1 MKTNPPSHEA
11 IAQRAQEI
19 WLAAGK
25 PSGRDLEIWLSAEQ
39 QLSAPVAEAHP
50 HSASRA
56 KNDTDFR
63 TAVGSTV
70 TADRIKS
77 ETAAESV
84 VEYNISPAV
93 TEADAVQAAL
103 QTPASRGTK
112 PAETTTPQEAAKAQ
126 HQKKAARAP
135 QLPVKTAPKAAPAES
150 GKPFWDKPH
159 SS

>member
-1 MKTNPPSHEA
+1 MKTNSLTHAA
-11 IAQRAQEI
+11 ISKRAQEI
-19 WLAAGK
+19 WLAEDK

-50 HSASRA
+50 SSASRP

-63 TAVGSTV
+63 TADDSPV

-84 VEYNISPAV
+84 VEYNISPAIP
-93 TEADAVQAAL
+93 EADAVQAAL
-103 QTPASRGTK
+103 QTPASRGVK
-112 PAETTTPQEAAKAQ
+112 PAITTTPQDAAKAQ
-126 HQKKAARAP
+126 QQKKAARAP
-135 QLPVKTAPKAAPAES
+135 QLPGKTAPKAAPAES
-150 GKPFWDKPH
+150 GKPLWDKPH

>member
-1 MKTNPPSHEA
+1 MKTNSLTHAA
-11 IAQRAQEI
+11 ISQRAQEI
-19 WLAAGK
+19 WEAEGK

-39 QLSAPVAEAHP
+39 QLSAPVKEAHP
-50 HSASRA
+50 SSASRP

-63 TAVGSTV
+63 AADASTT

-93 TEADAVQAAL
+93 SEADAVKAAL
-103 QTPASRGTK
+103 QTRASPVAK
-112 PAETTTPQEAAKAQ
+112 PAETATPQNAAKAQ
-126 HQKKAARAP
+126 QQKKAARAP

-150 GKPFWDKPH
+150 GKPLWDKPH